1 MKMNSTHGHR
11 IPRTMLRSGWL
22 RFAWLSFSLLLS
34 IGFAGSIRR
43 GIAEIATATDQE
55 RVAELIQ
62 NALGPYRIES
72 TLTNST
78 TIDPLATYTHIEASF
93 REASRLMPN
102 RLDLRF
108 GIASALVGQA
118 LQTNSPFDVKM
129 KSALQVYQQIHE
141 MDTNGF
147 QAALLYAAYTR
158 AIGDTNASDSAMA
171 ALMKVHRERTH
182 AYQER
187 LHRIEK
193 LQRMIPNMDPEKVTR
208 TEGNNGTN
216 AIVILGAGLETN
228 GTMKAKL
235 VDRLQQG
242 LLLAKLHPEA
252 PIIVTGGNQR
262 GGITEAYAMSLWLG
276 NAGVRTNRL
285 HLEDRATDT
294 LGNAI
299 RSCAILRKLGATHV
313 TLVTSQS
320 HIRRALADFEEAA
333 RARDLKISFS
343 HLASKDQPELDEARE
358 RVAIYR
364 DMLRTSGLWTFPGI
378 QR

>member
-11 IPRTMLRSGWL
+11 IPRVMLRSGWL

-34 IGFAGSIRR
+34 IQFAGSIRR
-43 GIAEIATATDQE
+43 GIAEIATATEQE

-72 TLTNST
+72 TLTNGT

-129 KSALQVYQQIHE
+129 KGALQVYQEIHG

-147 QAALLYAAYTR
+147 QAALLYAAYAR

-187 LHRIEK
+187 FRRIEE

-208 TEGNNGTN
+208 TAGTN

-242 LLLAKLHPEA
+242 LLLAKLYPET
-252 PIIVTGGNQR
+252 PIVVTGGNQK
-262 GGITEAYAMSLWLG
+262 GGITEAYAMSLWLL

-294 LGNAI
+294 LGNSI
-299 RSCAILRKLGATHV
+299 RSCAILRKLGVTHA

-320 HIRRALADFEEAA
+320 HIRRALADFEEAT

-343 HLASKDQPELDEARE
+343 HLASTDVPELDEARE
-358 RVAIYR
+358 RVTIYR
-364 DMLRTSGLWTFPGI
+364 DMLRTSGIWTFPGI